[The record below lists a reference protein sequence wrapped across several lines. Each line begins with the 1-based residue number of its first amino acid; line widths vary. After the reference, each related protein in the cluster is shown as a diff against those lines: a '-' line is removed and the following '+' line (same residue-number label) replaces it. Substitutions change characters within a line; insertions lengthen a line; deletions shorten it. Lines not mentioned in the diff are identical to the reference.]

1 MAPSSL
7 RGAEGRWRCRRL
19 LVAFSGSLHQT
30 LSLCPCAATV
40 QRAPSHNR
48 WGVSETTLPAK
59 TQGRTL
65 DCPFNFPPPRVAG
78 WLLMCRCQVCN
89 KAAVALVATG
99 PRRGAL
105 EGHVE
110 SGLSVVV
117 EWRYHSERAGTPRRA
132 TNPKTGGHRPKKRL
146 LRQVHPPDARCPM
159 ADQPRRYWCTY
170 QQHCGNA
177 GPGVTGA
184 RTSGIAGMP
193 GPHESGQPPAGD
205 RPNERRAPSLGLEGT
220 NPRTGRPYFLT
231 RSGPTTCPN
240 CLRFVC
246 PSSYGE
252 FYSGLGALH
261 SCTYLRT
268 PGFLLLFSFVSASS
282 FCVLETFLLGRLT
295 ATREVVQ
302 LPQELLSNTA
312 LGRYFRF
319 ATSWRAFRALGTG
332 VRRESSKASGLPPES
347 CFLPLVYHPLFPEV
361 PDGRLPLVRGS
372 FF

>member
-1 MAPSSL
+1 MAVPL
-7 RGAEGRWRCRRL
+7 G
-19 LVAFSGSLHQT
+19 T
-30 LSLCPCAATV
+30 
-40 QRAPSHNR
+40 
-48 WGVSETTLPAK
+48 
-59 TQGRTL
+59 
-65 DCPFNFPPPRVAG
+65 
-78 WLLMCRCQVCN
+78 
-89 KAAVALVATG
+89 
-99 PRRGAL
+99 
-105 EGHVE
+105 
-110 SGLSVVV
+110 
-117 EWRYHSERAGTPRRA
+117 AGTPRRA

-205 RPNERRAPSLGLEGT
+205 RPKERRAPSLGLEGT

-240 CLRFVC
+240 CLRLVC

-252 FYSGLGALH
+252 FYSGLGAWY

-268 PGFLLLFSFVSASS
+268 PGFFLLFSFVSASS
-282 FCVLETFLLGRLT
+282 FCVLETSLLGRLT

-302 LPQELLSNTA
+302 LPQELLSITA

-319 ATSWRAFRALGTG
+319 ATVGAPS
-332 VRRESSKASGLPPES
+332 V
-347 CFLPLVYHPLFPEV
+347 
-361 PDGRLPLVRGS
+361 PLVREFGGNLQRHLACVQKVVFSLSCTTLS
-372 FF
+372 FLRFPMEGCPLFEGRLSDESLRRWRPISVRFPF